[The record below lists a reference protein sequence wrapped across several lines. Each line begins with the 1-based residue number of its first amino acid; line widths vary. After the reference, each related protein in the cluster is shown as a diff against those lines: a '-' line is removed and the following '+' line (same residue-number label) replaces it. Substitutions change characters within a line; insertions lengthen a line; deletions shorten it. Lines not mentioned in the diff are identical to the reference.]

1 MYSSDVSITT
11 AIGCECSFTKITV
24 DSLTLMDNFDVV
36 RTSTTGCIDFI
47 TEVTVEFFSPMD
59 SSDVHITTSVGCE
72 GSVTFTATMYFFAF
86 LHQYWRAANG
96 VIPYTILI
104 HILVYSV

>member
-1 MYSSDVSITT
+1 MDSSDVSITT

-59 SSDVHITTSVGCE
+59 SSDVHIMTATGFE
-72 GSVTFTATMYFFAF
+72 GSGTFTAAMYFFAF

-96 VIPYTILI
+96 VVFYTILT
-104 HILVYSV
+104 HIVLYSV